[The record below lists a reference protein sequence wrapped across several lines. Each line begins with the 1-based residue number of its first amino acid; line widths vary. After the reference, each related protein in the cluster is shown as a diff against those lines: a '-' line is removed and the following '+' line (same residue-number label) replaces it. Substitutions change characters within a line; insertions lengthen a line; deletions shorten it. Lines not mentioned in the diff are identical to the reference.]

1 MTKCEVHFFTMPFI
15 FLQPS
20 VQDCRSI
27 MHVYVCMYVCMCLLY
42 ILSILPPA
50 EGGTHKEKEQKYG
63 FRRAIS
69 GGCSTPCAGGA
80 QVRDSGP
87 L

>member
-1 MTKCEVHFFTMPFI
+1 M
-15 FLQPS
+15 
-20 VQDCRSI
+20 
-27 MHVYVCMYVCMCLLY
+27 CMYVCMCLLY

-50 EGGTHKEKEQKYG
+50 EGSTQKEKEQKYR

-69 GGCSTPCAGGA
+69 EGCGTPFAGGA